1 MTLLFITS
9 ANQINTIGLLI
20 LGLFIRY
27 QIGKRRFNR
36 RSIAGL
42 QIYSNYLKELI
53 TTAIETLLDLL
64 GMLFIVIGLIA
75 IIIEN

>member
-1 MTLLFITS
+1 MILLFITS

-42 QIYSNYLKELI
+42 QIYSNYLKVLI
-53 TTAIETLLDLL
+53 TTAIETLLNLL
-64 GMLFIVIGLIA
+64 GMAFIVVGLIT
-75 IIIEN
+75 IIIGN